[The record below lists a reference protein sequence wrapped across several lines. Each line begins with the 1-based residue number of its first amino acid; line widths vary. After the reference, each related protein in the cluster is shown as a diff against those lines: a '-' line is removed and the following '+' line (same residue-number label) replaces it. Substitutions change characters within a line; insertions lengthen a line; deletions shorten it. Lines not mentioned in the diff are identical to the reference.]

1 MKRSIF
7 NLLSCRSCLSTF
19 KITIQILL
27 LKVIIEGSD
36 AAGGPWKEYDF
47 MYKPGNISQSPPGM
61 YGHQGKK
68 KVYIFSIDR
77 FRHFFF

>member
-7 NLLSCRSCLSTF
+7 NLLSSLSTF

-68 KVYIFSIDR
+68 I
-77 FRHFFF
+77 